1 MQAAAL
7 SGGGHVTLDA
17 KEISWWD
24 TLRLQLFV
32 TVPAFFMGLVS
43 ANRFFVGLL
52 ARHDTGRHTARFL
65 DSLRQKYQCDRLW
78 SWFPFTRTL
87 LLLDQQG
94 IDAALSSKA
103 NAADPPIKKGALS
116 KFIPDA
122 LTVSSG
128 NDWSHRRPFNED
140 VLGFGGPH
148 GHRDAFKKIAFR
160 EVDQLT
166 SERGELGWSDFQDLA
181 QGVSHQV
188 LLGSGRIE
196 PEMTARLAGMACR
209 SNLPILPR
217 QRRSFAAFYEQVER
231 ELTRHRTGD
240 RSASTACLM
249 HDSAKLL
256 EKGRADPSTRVPTQ
270 IGFWF
275 FVLKDVVELH
285 VARTL
290 ALIAVHAQVQDRVR
304 EEIRQAG
311 PLTADAIG
319 GLRYLEGCVD
329 EQLRLWTPVP
339 ILLRRATEPF
349 SLGGGIPL
357 KAQHQILMHTGFYH
371 RDHRVFG
378 ATADEFLPDRLI
390 GGSARVYFF
399 SGGHQSCAGQF
410 LARFV
415 LKATL
420 ARLLGRFRFELI
432 GPSVGPG
439 HIPYLYDHFKIK
451 LRLVNDATLQ
461 GAQ

>member
-1 MQAAAL
+1 M
-7 SGGGHVTLDA
+7 
-17 KEISWWD
+17 SWWD

-43 ANRFFVGLL
+43 ANRFVVGLL
-52 ARHDTGRHTARFL
+52 ARHDTGRRTARFL
-65 DSLRQKYQCDRLW
+65 DGLRQKYQCDRLW

-87 LLLDQQG
+87 LLLDQKG
-94 IDAALSSKA
+94 IDAVLASKEY
-103 NAADPPIKKGALS
+103 AADPLIKKSALS

-122 LTVSSG
+122 LTISSG
-128 NDWSHRRPFNED
+128 NEWLHRRPFNED
-140 VLGFGGPH
+140 VLGFGEPH
-148 GHRDAFKKIAFR
+148 GYRDAFMEIAFR

-166 SERGELGWSDFQDLA
+166 SERGELAWSDFQTLG
-181 QGVSHQV
+181 QGLSHQV
-188 LLGSGRIE
+188 LLGSARIE
-196 PEMTARLAGMACR
+196 PEMSAQLARMACR

-231 ELTRHRTGD
+231 ELTRHRSGD
-240 RSASTACLM
+240 KSASTTCLM

-256 EKGRADPSTRVPTQ
+256 EKGSADSSTRVPAQ
-270 IGFWF
+270 IGFWL

-290 ALIAVHAQVQDRVR
+290 ALIAAHAQVQDRVR

-311 PLTADAIG
+311 TLTADAVD
-319 GLRYLEGCVD
+319 GLHYLEGCLG

-339 ILLRRATEPF
+339 ILLRRATEAF
-349 SLGGGIPL
+349 SLAGEIPL
-357 KAQHQILMHTGFYH
+357 QTDQQILMHTGFYH
-371 RDHRVFG
+371 RDRRVFG
-378 ATADEFLPDRLI
+378 ATADEFSPERL
-390 GGSARVYFF
+390 SEASLRVYFF

-420 ARLLGRFRFELI
+420 ARLLGKFRFELI
-432 GPSVGPG
+432 GPSAGPG
-439 HIPYLYDHFKIK
+439 HIPYLYDHFKIR

-461 GAQ
+461 GAQPLP